1 MKSLWNH
8 HEITIGFVIFLWIH
22 YLLRDFTMNSLPV
35 SRIHLESVF
44 SLNHYELTIC
54 FAISLWIH
62 YLIPKIAMNSR
73 CFSRF
78 HYEFTIVFAK
88 SLWVRFEITWK
99 PLWNQYEFSIFF
111 AYLLSVSRLFHK
123 NHYLLDDFNMN
134 SPQFNLEFTIYFVI
148 SLRIHYIYR
157 EFILN
162 TRSVSRIYYEFTNL
176 FASHVS
182 HVSHEPIT
190 WWCRY
195 DYGMKKSIRNH
206 YGIVAVT
213 LMA

>member
-1 MKSLWNH
+1 MKSLSASWFFF
-8 HEITIGFVIFLWIH
+8 E
-22 YLLRDFTMNSLPV
+22 FT
-35 SRIHLESVF
+35 
-44 SLNHYELTIC
+44 TC

-62 YLIPKIAMNSR
+62 CLFR
-73 CFSRF
+73 
-78 HYEFTIVFAK
+78 EFTLNPFFRWITMNYLLRNFPLN
-88 SLWVRFEITWK
+88 SLSYSQNR
-99 PLWNQYEFSIFF
+99 YEFSIFF
-111 AYLLSVSRLFHK
+111 ANLLSVSRLVHK
-123 NHYLLDDFNMN
+123 KHYLLDDFNMN
-134 SPQFNLEFTIYFVI
+134 SPSFPQFNLEFTIYFVI

-206 YGIVAVT
+206 YVIVAVT